1 MLATKARRAA
11 IALVA
16 TLAVGGGLSASVAV
30 AQPAVV
36 EAAPGALV
44 ELDGT
49 QNTRTLAGFATA
61 DGKVVRDGRVLRSD
75 NLSTLSPG
83 DVEALQ
89 AAGVVTVVDL
99 RTGWERLVQPD
110 REIPGA
116 SSKWFDVFAG
126 LPPTTLID
134 LPTAYR
140 AFVTD
145 PTAREAF
152 ASTLREIAAASDQG
166 KWVLFHCSAGKDRA
180 GWTTAVLLTLL
191 GVDRETVEAD
201 FLASN
206 DYRHTSPSDPFN
218 GVNIDWLR
226 SAFRAADEVYGSV
239 DGYVRDGL
247 GLTDDEVAA
256 LRVGLLQ

>member
-1 MLATKARRAA
+1 MAALA
-11 IALVA
+11 LN
-16 TLAVGGGLSASVAV
+16 GGVPGLAV

-36 EAAPGALV
+36 EVAPGVLV
-44 ELDGT
+44 DLDGT
-49 QNTRTLAGFATA
+49 ANTRTLAGFTTV

-75 NLSTLSPG
+75 NLSALSPA

-99 RTGWERLVQPD
+99 RTQWERLVQPD
-110 REIPGA
+110 RDIPGA

-126 LPPTTLID
+126 LPPTMLID
-134 LPTAYR
+134 LPSAYR

-145 PTAREAF
+145 ATARQAF
-152 ASTLREIAAASDQG
+152 ASTLREIAAASEQG
-166 KWVLFHCSAGKDRA
+166 KAVLLHCSAGKDRV
-180 GWTTAVLLTLL
+180 GWATAVLLTLL
-191 GVDRETVEAD
+191 GVDRATVEAD

-206 DYRHTSPSDPFN
+206 DYRHTSPADPFN
-218 GVNIDWLR
+218 GTNVEWLR
-226 SAFRAADEVYGSV
+226 SAFRTADEADGGF

-256 LRVGLLQ
+256 LREGLLR

>member
-1 MLATKARRAA
+1 MAALA
-11 IALVA
+11 LN
-16 TLAVGGGLSASVAV
+16 GGVPGLAV

-36 EAAPGALV
+36 EVAPGVLV
-44 ELDGT
+44 DLDGT
-49 QNTRTLAGFATA
+49 ANTRTLAGFTTV

-75 NLSTLSPG
+75 NLSALSPA

-89 AAGVVTVVDL
+89 SAGVVTVVDL
-99 RTGWERLVQPD
+99 RTQWERLVQPD
-110 REIPGA
+110 RDIPGA

-126 LPPTTLID
+126 LPPTMLID
-134 LPTAYR
+134 LPSAYR

-145 PTAREAF
+145 PTARQAF
-152 ASTLREIAAASDQG
+152 ASTLREIAAAASSSED
-166 KWVLFHCSAGKDRA
+166 KAVLFHCSAGKDRA
-180 GWTTAVLLTLL
+180 GWTAAVLLTLL

-206 DYRHTSPSDPFN
+206 DYRHTSPADPFN
-218 GVNIDWLR
+218 GTNVEWLR
-226 SAFRAADEVYGSV
+226 SAFRIADEAYGGF

-256 LRVGLLQ
+256 LREGLLR